1 MKHLVL
7 KALALVA
14 LAVCGAGAFAA
25 DFPQRPIRMVIG
37 FPPGG
42 GNDIVG
48 RVVAQKLAT
57 VLGQAVVVDNKP
69 GAAGDIGAEIVAK
82 SAPDGYTI
90 LLIPNTSVVSVALT
104 RRPMKYDLMKDFA
117 PLALLSVAPMVAVV
131 NPQVSANDFREFL
144 ALAKASSGKINAGT
158 AGVGTLAYISGE
170 WLNSA
175 AGINV
180 VNVPYRG
187 TGPALNGLL
196 AGEVQM
202 MFTPLSGV
210 ETFVKDRKLRM
221 VAHMGDKRL
230 PAYPDVPTV
239 MESGVPGF
247 DVNLWY
253 GLVAP
258 TGTPAEVVKRYET
271 ALAQVLGDPALV
283 REMDSRGAP
292 VKYGDARTFGRLM
305 ADDLAKWKAIGRSA
319 KIQID

>member
-1 MKHLVL
+1 MKTFLL
-7 KALALVA
+7 RA
-14 LAVCGAGAFAA
+14 LAVLALAAPFTSAPAA

-48 RVVAQKLAT
+48 RIVAQKLGT
-57 VLGQAVVVDNKP
+57 VLGQSVVVDNKP
-69 GAAGDIGAEIVAK
+69 GAAGDIGAEIVAR

-90 LLIPNTSVVSVALT
+90 LLIPNTSVVSVAMT
-104 RRPMKYDLMKDFA
+104 RRPMRYDLMKDLT

-131 NPQVSANDFREFL
+131 NPQVPARDFREFL
-144 ALAKASSGKINAGT
+144 ALAKASGGKMHHGT

-170 WLNSA
+170 WLNA
-175 AGINV
+175 ATGANV
-180 VNVPYRG
+180 VAVPYRG
-187 TGPALNGLL
+187 SGPALTGLL
-196 AGEVQM
+196 AGEVDM

-210 ETFVKDRKLRM
+210 EGFLKQKRLRL

-230 PAYPDVPTV
+230 AAYPDVPTV

-258 TGTPAEVVKRYET
+258 TGTPADVVQRYEA
-271 ALAQVLGDPALV
+271 ALAQVMQDPGVVTELS
-283 REMDSRGAP
+283 SRGAP
-292 VKYGDARTFGRLM
+292 AKYGDARAFGKLM
-305 ADDLAKWKAIGRSA
+305 TEDLARWREIGSRA
-319 KIQID
+319 KISLD